1 MGVVVS
7 CNAVAAAVQLM
18 KGLKE
23 TEVLCSEGLFRLLS
37 PSMDIVSVTIFRL
50 APNTFVGTASSLA
63 ISVDVCVVVH
73 SSCSAIAAS
82 LIDDQQQSGLH
93 PHRSDETDRQQRSEG
108 PERSVFLHGR
118 RCGGSF
124 FRRSPFAA

>member
-37 PSMDIVSVTIFRL
+37 PSMNIVSVTVFRL

-82 LIDDQQQSGLH
+82 LIVS
-93 PHRSDETDRQQRSEG
+93 TKT
-108 PERSVFLHGR
+108 R
-118 RCGGSF
+118 RRPTAIRTS
-124 FRRSPFAA
+124 STPF